1 MHRQNLFSISIL
13 LVISITILFYSTL
26 TSAVEEPE
34 YGYNEESADGPKH
47 WGDLKREW
55 AACKGDMQSPI
66 DLSSQRVTLIPNL
79 GRLTSYYKP
88 QYATVSNRGHDV
100 AITWKGDAGSINING
115 NDYFLQQS
123 HWHWPSEHTI
133 NGRRFDLE
141 LHMVHVS
148 PQPDGTNKTAVVGIL
163 YKYGTPDPFLSE
175 LVKYIVEVPDEDEE
189 ASIGVI
195 DPSKIFKDSNVYYR
209 YMGSLTAPPCTEGII
224 WTIKTKIRTVSR
236 GQVKLL
242 ENSVLKYY
250 AKKNARPVQN
260 LNQREI
266 GVYDS
271 IMAENIPHY

>member
-175 LVKYIVEVPDEDEE
+175 LVKYIVEVPDDDEE